1 MKTMKTMNQNILSTL
16 IASAVFITPAALVS
30 AAGAEAG
37 FQKIFNGKDLTG
49 WQGHPKL
56 WSVKGGAITGQTTP
70 ENPAKGNTFLIWTNG
85 PVGDF
90 ELRCSYKLVPNNPV
104 GFANSGVQYRSKVV
118 DPAYWV
124 VGGYQADMEAGKK
137 YSGILYEEK
146 FRGIMAERGEKIV
159 YTKDC
164 NKEVVGSLGK
174 SEEIQAAIKP
184 ENWNDYV
191 IIAHGN
197 HLQHFINGHQT
208 VDVTDDCE
216 SKRAMSGVLALQLH
230 AGQPMTVQFKDLRIK
245 KLSAGDRS
253 AADDLKKLQ
262 GAWQVAALEANG
274 SAVPSEDLP
283 SILVTIK
290 DHSFSAAI
298 EDRTDR
304 GSFTVDPSKS
314 PGQMDIRPETGPD
327 AGESLPGIYEMTP
340 DGFRICY
347 ARPGGKRPAS
357 FSTDE
362 EAGRLFIAYKRQKS

>member
-16 IASAVFITPAALVS
+16 IASAVFITPAALAS

-90 ELRCSYKLVPNNPV
+90 ELRCSYKLVPNNPI
-104 GFANSGVQYRSKVV
+104 GFANSGVQYRSKIV

-146 FRGIMAERGEKIV
+146 FRGIMA
-159 YTKDC
+159 C
-164 NKEVVGSLGK
+164 NKQVVGSLGK
-174 SEEIQAAIKP
+174 SEAIQAAIKP

-191 IIAHGN
+191 IIAQGN

-245 KLSAGDRS
+245 KLSTGDRS
-253 AADDLKKLQ
+253 GADDLKKLQ
-262 GAWQVAALEANG
+262 GVWQVAALEANG

-304 GSFTVDPSKS
+304 GSFAVDPSKS

-347 ARPGGKRPAS
+347 ARPGGQRPAS
-357 FSTDE
+357 FSTGE
-362 EAGRLFIAYKRQKS
+362 EAGRLLIAYKRQKP

>member
-1 MKTMKTMNQNILSTL
+1 M
-16 IASAVFITPAALVS
+16 AGAVLITPAALVS

-90 ELRCSYKLVPNNPV
+90 ELRCSYKLVPNNPI

-146 FRGIMAERGEKIV
+146 FRGILAERGEKV
-159 YTKDC
+159 VCTKDC

-191 IIAHGN
+191 IIAQGN

-245 KLSAGDRS
+245 
-253 AADDLKKLQ
+253 
-262 GAWQVAALEANG
+262 N
-274 SAVPSEDLP
+274 
-283 SILVTIK
+283 
-290 DHSFSAAI
+290 
-298 EDRTDR
+298 R

-340 DGFRICY
+340 EGFRICY
-347 ARPGGKRPAS
+347 ARPGGQRPAS
-357 FSTDE
+357 FSTGE
-362 EAGRLFIAYKRQKS
+362 EAGRLLIAYKRQKP